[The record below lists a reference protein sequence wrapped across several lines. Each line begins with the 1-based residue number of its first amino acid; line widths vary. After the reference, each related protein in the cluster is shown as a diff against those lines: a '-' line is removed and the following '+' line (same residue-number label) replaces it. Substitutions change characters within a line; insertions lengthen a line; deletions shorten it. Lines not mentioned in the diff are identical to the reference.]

1 MAFADEESRREVA
14 ALAARFIA
22 DGGLDYGSAKAK
34 AARAVFGG
42 RAPRGAVPDN
52 DEIDE
57 ALREHLELF
66 DEGHRQRVARLRR
79 TALELMD
86 RLAPFT
92 PLATGAAWKGVAAEH
107 APIHL
112 QLFHDNAKEVQYWL
126 LDRHIAFEV
135 GTIPHFRGSGE
146 VEALS
151 LAWRDQPVLLSLYGH
166 DDLRGALRSGSG
178 APQRG
183 DRAAL
188 AARLEAAA

>member
-1 MAFADEESRREVA
+1 MVSADEDSRREVA
-14 ALAARFIA
+14 TLAARFIA

-42 RAPRGAVPDN
+42 RARRGAMPDN

-66 DEGHRQRVARLRR
+66 DDGHRQRVARMRR

-86 RLAPFT
+86 RLAQFT
-92 PLATGAAWKGVAAEH
+92 PMATGAAWKGVAAEH

-112 QLFHDNAKEVQYWL
+112 QVFHDNAKEVEYWL
-126 LDRHIAFEV
+126 LDRRIAFEV
-135 GTIPHFRGSGE
+135 GTIPHFRGTGE

-151 LAWRDQPVLLSLYGH
+151 LEWREQSVLLSLYAH
-166 DDLRGALRSGSG
+166 DDLRGALRRGSG
-178 APQRG
+178 VAQRG

-188 AARLEAAA
+188 AARLEACE

>member
-1 MAFADEESRREVA
+1 MITADEESRREVA

-34 AARAVFGG
+34 AARALFGG

-52 DEIDE
+52 DQIDE
-57 ALREHLELF
+57 ALREHLDLF
-66 DEGHRQRVARLRR
+66 DEGHHERVARMRRAALDLMERLRQ
-79 TALELMD
+79 
-86 RLAPFT
+86 FT

-107 APIHL
+107 APVHL

-126 LDRHIAFEV
+126 LDRRIAFEV
-135 GTIPHFRGSGE
+135 GTIPHFRGTGE

-151 LAWRDQPVLLSLYGH
+151 LEWRGESVLLSLYGH

-178 APQRG
+178 TPQRG
-183 DRAAL
+183 DHAAL
-188 AARLEAAA
+188 AARLEAGA

>member
-1 MAFADEESRREVA
+1 MALADEGSRREVA

-34 AARAVFGG
+34 ALRAVFAG
-42 RAPRGAVPDN
+42 RAPRGATPDN

-66 DEGHRQRVARLRR
+66 DDGHRQRVARMRR
-79 TALELMD
+79 TALELME
-86 RLAPFT
+86 RLAQFA

-107 APIHL
+107 APVHL
-112 QLFHDNAKEVQYWL
+112 QLFCDNAKEVEYWL
-126 LDRHIAFEV
+126 LDRRIDFEA
-135 GTIPHFRGSGE
+135 GTIAGFRGGGD

-151 LAWRDQPVLLSLYGH
+151 LQWRGQPVLLSLYRH

-178 APQRG
+178 GPQRG

-188 AARLEAAA
+188 AARLEDGE

>member
-1 MAFADEESRREVA
+1 MVSADEESRREVA

-22 DGGLDYGSAKAK
+22 DGGLDYGSAKVK

-66 DEGHRQRVARLRR
+66 DEGHRERVARMRHA
-79 TALELMD
+79 ALDLME
-86 RLAPFT
+86 RLAQFT

-112 QLFHDNAKEVQYWL
+112 QLFHDNAKEIQYWL
-126 LDRHIAFEV
+126 LDRHIAFEA

-151 LAWRDQPVLLSLYGH
+151 LEWRDQSVLLSLYGH

-178 APQRG
+178 NPQRG